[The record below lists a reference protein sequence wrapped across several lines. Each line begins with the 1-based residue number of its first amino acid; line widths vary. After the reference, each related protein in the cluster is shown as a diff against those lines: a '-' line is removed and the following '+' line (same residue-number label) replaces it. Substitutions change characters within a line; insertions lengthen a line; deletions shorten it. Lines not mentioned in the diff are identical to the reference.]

1 MRAQKQKPFSSTS
14 IPRTF
19 RVGSAPGSTR
29 SGKSS
34 KTSIPAA
41 ASNTIR
47 FTELE
52 TRHRYAF
59 GFEHNLLGLR
69 ATAIDAESGT
79 KVEQRLQR
87 LMKELGQAI
96 NESISDSEQIA
107 EVIAKIKSG
116 GYDVFLVL
124 EATIGFNKRE
134 EEETKQS
141 SLVNFRK
148 SDPDFKVS
156 PQDMKFLKS
165 LRISIEHPDKPA

>member
-1 MRAQKQKPFSSTS
+1 M
-14 IPRTF
+14 
-19 RVGSAPGSTR
+19 
-29 SGKSS
+29 
-34 KTSIPAA
+34 
-41 ASNTIR
+41 
-47 FTELE
+47 
-52 TRHRYAF
+52 
-59 GFEHNLLGLR
+59 
-69 ATAIDAESGT
+69 
-79 KVEQRLQR
+79 EQRLQK

-134 EEETKQS
+134 EEES
-141 SLVNFRK
+141 SLVSFKK

-165 LRISIEHPDKPA
+165 LRISIDQTDKPV

>member
-1 MRAQKQKPFSSTS
+1 
-14 IPRTF
+14 
-19 RVGSAPGSTR
+19 
-29 SGKSS
+29 
-34 KTSIPAA
+34 
-41 ASNTIR
+41 
-47 FTELE
+47 
-52 TRHRYAF
+52 
-59 GFEHNLLGLR
+59 
-69 ATAIDAESGT
+69 
-79 KVEQRLQR
+79 VEQRLQK

-134 EEETKQS
+134 EEEETKQS

-148 SDPDFKVS
+148 VDPDFKVS

-165 LRISIEHPDKPA
+165 LRISIDRPDKTA